1 MRRTAS
7 PVILD
12 MKGSLPTTRMVVL
25 PETEPATRPPK
36 ASSID
41 LPSTVDEI
49 RTLREELRAEQS
61 MIEQIHKIRRREEA
75 YRVGS
80 EKELC
85 AMIKRAN
92 AEKRALEQTMS
103 RALSRDMQK
112 EEELREK
119 DEQLRQKNEEI
130 ARRGFLP
137 GRWIAEL
144 KAALRSGAGPE
155 TLLQPAR
162 QDGEVRDCRLK
173 ELESMVTVTPGQ
185 KIGYVVDTRFNPD
198 NLAVLLPLLR
208 GATTLYCEASFLDED
223 RDQAAMRY
231 HLTAAEAGALGRL
244 AEAKR
249 LRVFHYSSRYQGKGD
264 RLREEADRAF
274 RGRKDPGVLAEF
286 DSVAV

>member
-75 YRVGS
+75 YRVES

-119 DEQLRQKNEEI
+119 DEQLRQKDEEI
-130 ARRGFLP
+130 ARLQLHDM
-137 GRWIAEL
+137 AESHAEEMR
-144 KAALRSGAGPE
+144 KKDEAHA
-155 TLLQPAR
+155 
-162 QDGEVRDCRLK
+162 EVVHKMAK
-173 ELESMVTVTPGQ
+173 ELSEEQRLIESMTVQGS
-185 KIGYVVDTRFNPD
+185 KKR
-198 NLAVLLPLLR
+198 R
-208 GATTLYCEASFLDED
+208 GASRTRNYSKKSLRRGKNSMQSSNKSMRRRKSSSKRSRTWHAMGRARRRARPRRTTRRRTRSCA
-223 RDQAAMRY
+223 RR
-231 HLTAAEAGALGRL
+231 T
-244 AEAKR
+244 
-249 LRVFHYSSRYQGKGD
+249 SSCARRTK
-264 RLREEADRAF
+264 
-274 RGRKDPGVLAEF
+274 
-286 DSVAV
+286 

>member
-1 MRRTAS
+1 MTSNFLRPVAAAPAAVSTPPAPSPSRTSCSNMRRTAS

-119 DEQLRQKNEEI
+119 DEQLRQKDEEI
-130 ARRGFLP
+130 AR
-137 GRWIAEL
+137 L
-144 KAALRSGAGPE
+144 KLAAAAVSTPVAAPS
-155 TLLQPAR
+155 
-162 QDGEVRDCRLK
+162 CRRPRRRRRAA
-173 ELESMVTVTPGQ
+173 TP
-185 KIGYVVDTRFNPD
+185 
-198 NLAVLLPLLR
+198 
-208 GATTLYCEASFLDED
+208 
-223 RDQAAMRY
+223 
-231 HLTAAEAGALGRL
+231 
-244 AEAKR
+244 
-249 LRVFHYSSRYQGKGD
+249 
-264 RLREEADRAF
+264 
-274 RGRKDPGVLAEF
+274 
-286 DSVAV
+286 